1 MGSFQQGVHI
11 MKTVFTTGEVG
22 KICKV
27 AIRTVRRWFD
37 SARLPGYRIQ
47 GSKARRIP
55 RQSLV
60 EFLKTYGMPMNQLG
74 EKDHS
79 VLFVGNHG
87 SLIASDLK
95 GALSS
100 DEFEFDTVESAFHA
114 GFSMKVAYPDCVVID
129 FEIGRDHALH
139 LARALQKRT
148 EQAQTVLIFLVGN
161 GESANRFDGT
171 LFTETFCKPFNVT
184 LLATRIQTLVAR
196 KKQIA

>member
-27 AIRTVRRWFD
+27 AIRTVCRWFD

-79 VLFVGNHG
+79 VLFVGKHG
-87 SLIASDLK
+87 SNIANDLK
-95 GALSS
+95 SALSS
-100 DEFEFDTVESAFHA
+100 DKFEFDTVESAFHA
-114 GFSMKVAYPDCVVID
+114 GLTMKVAYPDCVIID
-129 FEIGRDHALH
+129 VEIGRDHALR
-139 LARALQKRT
+139 LARALQERPERDKT
-148 EQAQTVLIFLVGN
+148 ALIFLAGN
-161 GESANRFDGT
+161 GESANGFDGT
-171 LFTETFCKPFNVT
+171 LFTEIFRKPVDVA

-196 KKQIA
+196 KKQLA